1 MNLSDLIGRDM
12 SEDREEIEKF
22 IQALAKRVKDYGE
35 FTYQDFVVEDED
47 KFFGYFVPQAK
58 LLDRLK
64 AEVEQAKARQDLALA
79 RDKEEKDRKGAAFG
93 SLLKQI
99 ASRIIFLINRPLVN
113 RQREFNSAVARA
125 LIYLVDAFQLQNDEI
140 QVFYMK
146 FNELIDRLN
155 ETLIKKAQ
163 SEDILQARLREVLG
177 EMMEL
182 RKTMSR

>member
-1 MNLSDLIGRDM
+1 M

-22 IQALAKRVKDYGE
+22 IQALAKRVRAYGE
-35 FTYQDFVVEDED
+35 FTYQDFIVKDED
-47 KFFGYFVPQAK
+47 KFFGYFVPQAR
-58 LLDRLK
+58 LLGRLK
-64 AEVEQAKARQDLALA
+64 AEVEQAKARQDLSLV
-79 RDKEEKDRKGAAFG
+79 REKEEKDNKGATFG

-99 ASRIIFLINRPLVN
+99 VSRVIFALNRPLVN

-163 SEDILQARLREVLG
+163 SEDILEARLRDVLG

-182 RKTMSR
+182 RKTMGR

>member
-1 MNLSDLIGRDM
+1 M

-35 FTYQDFVVEDED
+35 FTYQDFIVKDED

-64 AEVEQAKARQDLALA
+64 TEVEQAKAKHDLSLA
-79 RDKEEKDRKGAAFG
+79 REKEEKDSKRASFG

-99 ASRIIFLINRPLVN
+99 VSRIIFALNRPLVN

-140 QVFYMK
+140 HVFYMK
-146 FNELIDRLN
+146 FNELIDMLN

-163 SEDILQARLREVLG
+163 SEDILEAKLRDVLG